1 MLGRASGNTTSMP
14 DRAIIPLM
22 PAVALGFICGLI
34 ASVTQ
39 MQTGAALAVAVC
51 GGVIVLLAGTASVFG
66 TKGESGEKAAVAGLR
81 ALSAV
86 ALFACIF
93 LFMRSFLGDG
103 SILIGLVWL
112 VLAGVF
118 GLLLAQL
125 RIRDR
130 KPLAQQR
137 QEREEEA
144 EREGRIYRES
154 DEYDADADGEDADD
168 RERSTTA

>member
-1 MLGRASGNTTSMP
+1 MLGRANGNTTGMP

-22 PAVALGFICGLI
+22 PAVSLGFICGLV
-34 ASVTQ
+34 ASVLQ
-39 MQTGAALAVAVC
+39 MPTGPAFVIALC
-51 GGVIVLLAGTASVFG
+51 GGAVVLLAGTGSVFG
-66 TKGESGEKAAVAGLR
+66 TKGETGEKAAVAGLR
-81 ALSAV
+81 GLTAV

-103 SILIGLVWL
+103 NLVVGLVWL

-125 RIRDR
+125 RVRDR

-137 QEREEEA
+137 HEREQEA
-144 EREGRIYRES
+144 DREGRIYRES
-154 DEYDADADGEDADD
+154 EDSEESDD
-168 RERSTTA
+168 RERTTA

>member
-1 MLGRASGNTTSMP
+1 MP

-34 ASVTQ
+34 VSVLQ
-39 MQTGAALAVAVC
+39 MPNGSAFVVALC
-51 GGVIVLLAGTASVFG
+51 GGAIVLLAGTGSVFG

-81 ALSAV
+81 GLTAV

-103 SILIGLVWL
+103 NLVIGLVWL

-125 RIRDR
+125 RVRDR

-137 QEREEEA
+137 KEREAQA
-144 EREGRIYRES
+144 EQEGRIYRES
-154 DEYDADADGEDADD
+154 EQFAGDDDSDGDDGERSDE
-168 RERSTTA
+168 RERTSA